1 MGWIP
6 ARGPDDP
13 PKADRLPSA
22 GRGYSVG
29 SRRFLFCL
37 GWWGGGWRWKTAP
50 GLCPCCAIQRG
61 FGRPR
66 GWYATGPLPHV
77 LDCCTDS
84 TGAGGPARLLHVG
97 WLYCVRVA

>member
-1 MGWIP
+1 MDSGSG
-6 ARGPDDP
+6 AGMRGATLGD
-13 PKADRLPSA
+13 
-22 GRGYSVG
+22 GVYSVVG
-29 SRRFLFCL
+29 RRFRFCL
-37 GWWGGGWRWKTAP
+37 VCWGGLAMEDGS

-97 WLYCVRVA
+97 WLYCVRAA